1 MSKRVIVG
9 TSVGPPS
16 GVRPR
21 SDVVEPWSETSR
33 EATPSITFK
42 GVLVCDSLEAGTGP
56 GAALNFPAISPVSK
70 SYSSHIS
77 DSV

>member
-21 SDVVEPWSETSR
+21 SDVVQPWSETSR
-33 EATPSITFK
+33 TREVRVELGPRYFIVNHPYYRS
-42 GVLVCDSLEAGTGP
+42 GTGQH
-56 GAALNFPAISPVSK
+56 AEVQEAKDTDCLALTT
-70 SYSSHIS
+70 
-77 DSV
+77 